1 MPVLAARPSRTDPL
15 LTATDIVD
23 ALLALDPLTE
33 LPRTGWRLRGVV
45 PCESI
50 AEHCFGVALLTGM
63 LVDVLRE
70 RGLVIDGERALRLAL
85 LHDAA
90 EAKTGDVPMPSK
102 TPELQRVLKAQERRL
117 VREMLPP
124 HMADQFD
131 EAESGESLEARIV
144 RAADKLQMMVK
155 LHRYELTGR
164 GDLEE
169 FWRNPKNVRLEGF
182 EPLREVY
189 EEVFRRAGKQ
199 IPA

>member
-1 MPVLAARPSRTDPL
+1 MWGPAAHQWMTKALISPSE
-15 LTATDIVD
+15 IVD
-23 ALLALDPLTE
+23 TLLALDPLTE

-50 AEHCFGVALLTGM
+50 AEHCFGVAVLTGM
-63 LVDVLRE
+63 LIDVLRE
-70 RGLVIDGERALRLAL
+70 RGLVIDGERALRMAL

-102 TPELQRVLKAQERRL
+102 TPELQRALKDQERRL
-117 VREMLPP
+117 VRGMLPS
-124 HMADQFD
+124 HMADHFD
-131 EAESGESLEARIV
+131 EAEAGVSMEARIV

-164 GDLEE
+164 GALDE
-169 FWRNPKNVRLEGF
+169 FWLNPKNVRLEG
-182 EPLREVY
+182 LDHVREVY